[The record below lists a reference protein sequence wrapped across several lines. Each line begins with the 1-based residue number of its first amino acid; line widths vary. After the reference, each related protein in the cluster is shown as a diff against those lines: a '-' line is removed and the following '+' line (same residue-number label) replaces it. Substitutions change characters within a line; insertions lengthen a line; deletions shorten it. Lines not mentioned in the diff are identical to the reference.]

1 MRLLNMC
8 AAICLLSASLFAAD
22 NAFIGTWKL
31 NVAKSKFGPGSA
43 INSMTMTF
51 KLDGSNVRRIAE
63 GTDANGKPIMEGGP
77 EGTSIP
83 WDGQEHEVTQPPA
96 PIITVAVKQINSHT
110 LTATLKTNGKVSE
123 QIKSIVSKD
132 GKTLT
137 STDDLTNEK
146 GEKMHSGQVFERQ

>member
-31 NVAKSKFGPGSA
+31 NVGKSKFGPGSA

-51 KLDGSNVRRIAE
+51 KVDGSNVRRIAE

-123 QIKSIVSKD
+123 QIKSVISKD

-137 STDDLTNEK
+137 STDDLMNEK
-146 GEKMHSGQVFERQ
+146 GEKMHSVQV